1 MPLPA
6 RRFLPSMTA
15 LSALESIYRLGSVT
29 AAAEELALSQ
39 SAVSKQLLTLEAAL
53 GVSLASREG
62 NRLRL
67 SPAAQSYAA
76 EIREALARIGQAS
89 MRLSVNPTGGSLSLA
104 ILPTF
109 GMRWLMPRLP
119 RFAESHPEITIH
131 MGTRLARFNFAAEG
145 FDAAIHYGAADWP
158 GCAHLKLRAE
168 TVLPVCAPALLT
180 RHTVARPSDL
190 LGLPLLHIQ
199 TRPTAW
205 ADWLAHWGVKSAV
218 PHGTLHDQ
226 FSTITQAAIHG
237 LGVALLPD
245 YLADAPMA
253 RGELVP
259 AWGGATPALG
269 AYWLVWP
276 KEKSQDPALRQF
288 CDWLASEAETEDP
301 LPR

>member
-1 MPLPA
+1 MPLPS
-6 RRFLPSMTA
+6 RRFLPSTTA
-15 LSALESIYRLGSVT
+15 LSALEAIDRLGSAT
-29 AAAEELALSQ
+29 AAAEELSLSQ
-39 SAVSKQLLTLEAAL
+39 SAVSKQLLSLEETL
-53 GVSLASREG
+53 GVTLATREG

-67 SPAAQSYAA
+67 TPAASAYAA

-89 MRLSVNPTGGSLSLA
+89 MRLTVNPSGGSLSLA

-119 RFAESHPEITIH
+119 RFAEAHPEITIH
-131 MGTRLARFNFAAEG
+131 MGTRLQRFNFATEG
-145 FDAAIHYGAADWP
+145 FDAAIHYGSPDWP
-158 GCAHLKLRAE
+158 GCNHLKLRAE
-168 TVLPVCAPALLT
+168 TVLPVCAPPLLE

-205 ADWLAHWGVKSAV
+205 ADWLAHWGVAADV
-218 PHGTLHDQ
+218 PRGTLHDQ

-245 YLADAPMA
+245 YLAEAPIQ
-253 RGELVP
+253 RGELTP

-276 KEKSQDPALRQF
+276 KEKSADPALRQF
-288 CDWLASEAETEDP
+288 RDWLASEAETEDD